1 MSIGEA
7 SPYHTKSQQYNK
19 AVKCAYK
26 TKNSGCY
33 TGVLCFGE
41 IYMKIEDSNL
51 ICQHLYCADHS
62 RTHFYSLA
70 DCGYII
76 MLVREIKRIVLCKL
90 DEK

>member
-41 IYMKIEDSNL
+41 IYMKIEDSNYK
-51 ICQHLYCADHS
+51 CQRLSSANPF
-62 RTHFYSLA
+62 RFRFTLSLTVV
-70 DCGYII
+70 I
-76 MLVREIKRIVLCKL
+76 
-90 DEK
+90 